1 MWKNLFKVIAIFV
14 IGMIGGIFAE
24 QIFWPYFIERP
35 LFSEYRLERRPIILN
50 ETKEVVI
57 QENTALKDAI
67 EKVGQTVVGVRTR
80 LLGGRTL
87 DGSGLILT
95 SDGLMITLAEL
106 IPSSPSTIFILD
118 DKQVNFQVLKRDLK
132 ENLAL
137 IKLEGS
143 HLSTA
148 GFGDLNK
155 LKIGE
160 RIFILGLV
168 FEAGKE
174 IKVKKITNEGIIKS
188 FDDNFLQT
196 NIVESIS
203 LKGAPI
209 FDIQGNVLGISMI
222 DREGKVG
229 AISIKKIRDFSGI

>member
-1 MWKNLFKVIAIFV
+1 MGKNIFKILTIFV
-14 IGMIGGIFAE
+14 IGMVGGIFAE

-35 LFSEYRLERRPIILN
+35 LFYEYRLERRPIVLN

-57 QENTALKDAI
+57 QENTALKEAV

-80 LLGGRTL
+80 LSGGRTL

-106 IPSSPSTIFILD
+106 VPSGPNTIFILEG
-118 DKQVNFQVLKRDLK
+118 KQVNFQVLKRDLK

-143 HLSTA
+143 HLTTA
-148 GFGDLNK
+148 GFGELDK

-160 RIFILGLV
+160 RIFLLGSI

-174 IKVKKITNEGIIKS
+174 IKAKKVANEGIIKS

-196 NIVESIS
+196 NIFENVN
-203 LKGAPI
+203 LKGSPL
-209 FDIQGNVLGISMI
+209 FDIEGRVLGINMI
-222 DREGKVG
+222 DKEGKVG
-229 AISIKKIRDFSGI
+229 AISIKKIREFAGI

>member
-1 MWKNLFKVIAIFV
+1 
-14 IGMIGGIFAE
+14 MIGGIFAE

-35 LFSEYRLERRPIILN
+35 LFYEYRIERRPIVLN

-57 QENTALKDAI
+57 QENTALKEAV

-80 LLGGRTL
+80 LSGGRTL

-95 SDGLMITLAEL
+95 SDGLIITLAEL
-106 IPSSPSTIFILD
+106 VPSGPNTIFILEG
-118 DKQVNFQVLKRDLK
+118 KQVNFQVLKRDLK

-143 HLSTA
+143 HLTTA
-148 GFGDLNK
+148 GFGELDK

-160 RIFILGLV
+160 RIFLLGSI

-174 IKVKKITNEGIIKS
+174 IKAKKVANEGIIKS

-196 NIVESIS
+196 NILENVN
-203 LKGAPI
+203 LKGSPL
-209 FDIQGNVLGISMI
+209 FDIEGRVLGINMI
-222 DREGKVG
+222 DKEGKVG
-229 AISIKKIRDFSGI
+229 AISIKKIRDFAGI